1 MSLYL
6 KSPSGLTKRD
16 ERRRK
21 LETLNPDGVPIDVVW
36 DDFAVGSSVF
46 IPAINT
52 TKLIAQLKDV
62 AHYHRWTIQHRVHSE
77 GGKWGIRVWRV
88 L

>member
-6 KSPSGLTKRD
+6 KQSPGITNRD
-16 ERRRK
+16 KRRRR
-21 LETLNPDGVPIDVVW
+21 LETLNPDGVPIDVAW
-36 DDFAVGSSVF
+36 SEFEVGASVF

-52 TKLIAQLKDV
+52 TKLLTQLKAV
-62 AHYHRWTIQHRVHSE
+62 AQYHRWTIQHRIHSE
-77 GGKWGIRVWRV
+77 GGKWGVRVWRV

>member
-1 MSLYL
+1 MGLYL
-6 KSPSGLTKRD
+6 KKSGLSKRD

-21 LETLNPDGVPIDVVW
+21 LETLTPDGVPIDVVW
-36 DDFAVGSSVF
+36 DAFVVGASVF

-52 TKLIAQLKDV
+52 SKLIAQVKDV
-62 AHYHRWTIQHRVHSE
+62 AKYHHWTIQHRIHSE
-77 GGKWGIRVWRV
+77 GGKLGVRVWRV

>member
-1 MSLYL
+1 MGLYL
-6 KSPSGLTKRD
+6 KKSGLTRRD

-21 LETLNPDGVPIDVVW
+21 LETLTPDGVPIDVAW
-36 DDFAVGSSVF
+36 AEFEVGSSVF

-62 AHYHRWTIQHRVHSE
+62 ANYHRWAIQHRIRSE
-77 GGKWGIRVWRV
+77 GGKLGVRVWRV

>member
-6 KSPSGLTKRD
+6 KDSKGLTWRD
-16 ERRRK
+16 ERRRRI
-21 LETLNPDGVPIDVVW
+21 ETLNPDGVPIDVAW
-36 DDFAVGSSVF
+36 SEFGIGSSVF

-52 TKLIAQLKDV
+52 TKLLNQIRRV
-62 AHYHRWTIQHRVHSE
+62 ASYHHWEIQHRVHSE
-77 GGKWGIRVWRV
+77 GGKWGVRVWRV